1 MKKRKKLRG
10 AKINALQVIAGG
22 FAAVILLG
30 SILLSL
36 PCAAQSGE
44 SIGYLDGL
52 FTSTSAVCVT
62 GLVVRDTGTTFS
74 LFGQLVLLV
83 LIQVGGLG
91 FLTFATMILRMMG
104 RQVSLRERMLIRE
117 SMNEDGTAG
126 MEQLIR
132 WVAVSA
138 FSVELIG
145 AVLLSF
151 RFIPMFGVGKGIY
164 YSVFHAVSAFCN
176 AGFDLFGNYSSLTGF
191 RGDILVNFTA
201 MLMIVVGGLGFGV
214 LRDLRRRLKGGY
226 LRLHTRLVLSA
237 YFALLAAGFVFTL
250 VFEWNNPA
258 TLGALPFGEKLLA
271 ALFHSVTL
279 RTAGFN
285 TIDLAALRPA
295 SKLFGSL
302 LMITG
307 AAPASTGGGVK
318 VTTLA
323 VIFLSIR
330 MTLNGDHA
338 VHVYKR
344 SISPQLIRRAIAV
357 AAIAVGI
364 WLVDVIA
371 ISAMQPELPLA
382 DVLFECASAV
392 GTVGVSAFGSAS
404 LNTVSRILV
413 ILTMYIGRI
422 GPLTAALVLA
432 KRQDKIKA
440 RINYP
445 EGNIMIG

>member
-1 MKKRKKLRG
+1 
-10 AKINALQVIAGG
+10 
-22 FAAVILLG
+22 
-30 SILLSL
+30 
-36 PCAAQSGE
+36 
-44 SIGYLDGL
+44 
-52 FTSTSAVCVT
+52 
-62 GLVVRDTGTTFS
+62 
-74 LFGQLVLLV
+74 
-83 LIQVGGLG
+83 
-91 FLTFATMILRMMG
+91 
-104 RQVSLRERMLIRE
+104 
-117 SMNEDGTAG
+117 
-126 MEQLIR
+126 
-132 WVAVSA
+132 
-138 FSVELIG
+138 
-145 AVLLSF
+145 
-151 RFIPMFGVGKGIY
+151 
-164 YSVFHAVSAFCN
+164 
-176 AGFDLFGNYSSLTGF
+176 
-191 RGDILVNFTA
+191 
-201 MLMIVVGGLGFGV
+201 
-214 LRDLRRRLKGGY
+214 
-226 LRLHTRLVLSA
+226 
-237 YFALLAAGFVFTL
+237 
-250 VFEWNNPA
+250 
-258 TLGALPFGEKLLA
+258 
-271 ALFHSVTL
+271 
-279 RTAGFN
+279 
-285 TIDLAALRPA
+285 
-295 SKLFGSL
+295 
-302 LMITG
+302 MITG

-357 AAIAVGI
+357 AAIVVCI
-364 WLVDVIA
+364 WLTDVIA

>member
-1 MKKRKKLRG
+1 MKIRKKLRST
-10 AKINALQVIAGG
+10 KINPLQVIACG
-22 FAAVILLG
+22 FAIVILLG
-30 SILLSL
+30 SVLLSL
-36 PCAAQSGE
+36 PCAAQDGK
-44 SIGYLDGL
+44 SIGFMDGL

-74 LFGQLVLLV
+74 LFGQIVLLC

-91 FLTFATMILRMMG
+91 FLTFATMILRMIG
-104 RQVSLRERMLIRE
+104 RQASLRERMLIRE

-126 MEQLIR
+126 MDKLIR
-132 WVAVSA
+132 WVAVCA
-138 FSVELIG
+138 FSVEFAG
-145 AVLLSF
+145 AVLLCF
-151 RFIPMFGVGKGIY
+151 RFIPMYGVGKGIY

-191 RGDILVNFTA
+191 RGDVLVNFTA

-214 LRDLRRRLKGGY
+214 LRDLRRRMKGGY
-226 LRLHTRLVLSA
+226 LRLQTRLVLSV
-237 YFALLAAGFVFTL
+237 YFSLTLIGFVFTL
-250 VFEWNNPA
+250 VFEWNNPG
-258 TLGALPFGEKLLA
+258 TIGSLPFGEKLLA

-285 TIDLAALRPA
+285 TVDLAALRPA
-295 SKLFGSL
+295 SKLLNSL
-302 LMITG
+302 LMLIG

-318 VTTLA
+318 VTTIA
-323 VIFLSIR
+323 VILLSIR
-330 MTLNGDHA
+330 MTLRGDHA
-338 VHVYKR
+338 VSVYKR
-344 SISPQLIRRAIAV
+344 SVSGELIRRAIAV
-357 AAIAVGI
+357 ASIAVCI

-404 LNTVSRILV
+404 LNAVSRVLI
-413 ILTMYIGRI
+413 IITMYIGRI
-422 GPLTAALVLA
+422 GPMTAALMLA
-432 KRQDKIKA
+432 RKQDGKKA

>member
-74 LFGQLVLLV
+74 LFGQITLLC
-83 LIQVGGLG
+83 LIQIGGLG

-138 FSVELIG
+138 FSVELLG
-145 AVLLSF
+145 AALFSF
-151 RFIPMFGVGKGIY
+151 RFIPKFGVGKGIY

-201 MLMIVVGGLGFGV
+201 MLMIVVGGLGFSV

-357 AAIAVGI
+357 AAIVVCI
-364 WLVDVIA
+364 WLTDVIA

>member
-74 LFGQLVLLV
+74 LFGQLVLLG

-91 FLTFATMILRMMG
+91 FLTFTTMILRMMG

-151 RFIPMFGVGKGIY
+151 RFIPMFGVGKGMY
-164 YSVFHAVSAFCN
+164 YSIFHAISAFCN

-191 RGDILVNFTA
+191 RGDVLVNFTA

-318 VTTLA
+318 VTTVA
-323 VIFLSIR
+323 VILLGIR
-330 MTLNGDHA
+330 MTLRGDHA
-338 VHVYKR
+338 VSVFKR
-344 SISPQLIRRAIAV
+344 SISPELIRRAIAI
-357 AAIAVGI
+357 ASIAVGI

-404 LNTVSRILV
+404 LNAVSRLLI